1 MLLVTGFYVYLEKYV
16 LQELNHEG
24 HIRNLDHIGSV
35 SLADIKE
42 KLLSRSFQ
50 DAVWS
55 LLNSLATYV
64 PTINNLTFGSIQ
76 SSLETV
82 AKKLQFVKC
91 LHTRFLL
98 LPKAIDITLAARD
111 SLIPVCDDGFEHQR
125 LYFLNRSE
133 THILVAE
140 PPGYIS
146 VLDVIAI
153 VVSQVLGSPI
163 PLPVGSLF
171 FCPEGSDTV
180 ILDMLKLSTCKRD
193 FEAVSNGLVGKEI
206 LSKDAL
212 RVQFHPLRPFYR
224 GEIVAFR
231 IQNGEKLKYGRVP
244 EDVRPSAGQALYR
257 LKVET
262 AAGVTESI
270 LSSQV
275 FSFRSMLADEASTS
289 TIPEDIDE
297 VADNISHDELPE
309 TSRRRKNKTSQVW
322 ASYLFR

>member
-1 MLLVTGFYVYLEKYV
+1 M
-16 LQELNHEG
+16 
-24 HIRNLDHIGSV
+24 
-35 SLADIKE
+35 
-42 KLLSRSFQ
+42 LSRSFQ

-55 LLNSLATYV
+55 LLTSLATYV
-64 PTINNLTFGSIQ
+64 PTINNLTYGSVQ

-98 LPKAIDITLAARD
+98 LPKSIDITLLAKD
-111 SLIPVCDDGFEHQR
+111 SLIPVCDDGFEHQT
-125 LYFLNRSE
+125 LYFLDRSE
-133 THILVAE
+133 TRILVAQ

-153 VVSQVLGSPI
+153 VMSQVLGSPI

-171 FCPEGSDTV
+171 FCPEGSDTA

-212 RVQFHPLRPFYR
+212 QVQFHPLRPFYR

-231 IQNGEKLKYGRVP
+231 TQNGEKLKYGRVP

-262 AAGVTESI
+262 AAGVTKSI

-275 FSFRSMLADEASTS
+275 FSFRSMLGDEASTS
-289 TIPEDIDE
+289 TISEDIGA
-297 VADNISHDELPE
+297 VADNMSHDKLPE
-309 TSRRRKNKTSQVW
+309 TSTRRKPKTSQVP
-322 ASYLFR
+322 ASHLVR